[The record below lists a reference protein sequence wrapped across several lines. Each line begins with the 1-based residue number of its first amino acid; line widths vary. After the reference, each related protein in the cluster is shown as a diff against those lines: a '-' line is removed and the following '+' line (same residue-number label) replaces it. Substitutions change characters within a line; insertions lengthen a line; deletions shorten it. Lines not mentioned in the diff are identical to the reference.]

1 MKPDAALYAE
11 LHTILQNIAKAPN
24 VNLIFTFQPLGAPAV
39 EKGIAKGGNV
49 ANIPTEQQSCTSPS
63 TTPVITLTPLGL
75 GIMTQW
81 TSDADDEVARSQM
94 SQLIEELAAAA
105 TSRGLLLD
113 FLFQNDA
120 SYTQSPLKSYGD
132 ESLRYLKE
140 MAQKYDPEGVFQ
152 KLQNSGFL
160 VSRA

>member
-1 MKPDAALYAE
+1 
-11 LHTILQNIAKAPN
+11 
-24 VNLIFTFQPLGAPAV
+24 
-39 EKGIAKGGNV
+39 
-49 ANIPTEQQSCTSPS
+49 
-63 TTPVITLTPLGL
+63 
-75 GIMTQW
+75 MTQW
-81 TSDADDEVARSQM
+81 TSNADDDVARSQM

-105 TSRGLLLD
+105 RSRGLLLD

-120 SYTQSPLKSYGD
+120 SYTQNTLRSYGN